1 MSANGENQKN
11 ERADTGFEWV
21 WWSTE
26 ESFERGTIS
35 VLACAEVAAGIGLYW
50 WLIPSWF
57 ETNLHL
63 LISVFVAPLLLLRSP
78 ESVDKGSRFNAGFE
92 VVNEHRSLPKLHA

>member
-11 ERADTGFEWV
+11 EHADTGRKWV

-26 ESFERGTIS
+26 ESFERGAIS

-50 WLIPSWF
+50 W
-57 ETNLHL
+57 
-63 LISVFVAPLLLLRSP
+63 RSP
-78 ESVDKGSRFNAGFE
+78 PHDPLRAHEAIELAAYAIREQS
-92 VVNEHRSLPKLHA
+92 